1 MRKPII
7 AGNWKMYKTPTESI
21 AFLDAFLPLVAN
33 HTRDEI
39 RLFPSITSLPT
50 VLDSIAGT
58 TVHAGAQTMHWLNEG
73 PYTGETSPTMLLA
86 IGCKH
91 VLLGHS
97 EQRLYFGET
106 SERVNLKLKAAI
118 SHGIAP
124 IVCVGEHLSER
135 EENRTE
141 EVLRNQLRTAL
152 LNVSAAEAQHVVIA
166 YEPVWAI
173 GTGKTATPEIAA
185 EAHAILRHELALCCG
200 KPLAETTRILYGG
213 SVKPDNISELMAQH
227 DIDGALVGGASLV
240 PASFAA
246 IVKYS

>member
-39 RLFPSITSLPT
+39 ILFPSITSLPA
-50 VLDSIAGT
+50 VLDAKVGT
-58 TVHAGAQTMHWLNEG
+58 PVQAGAQTMHWLNEG

-86 IGCKH
+86 LGCKH

-152 LNVSAAEAQHVVIA
+152 DNVSAAEARHLVIA

-173 GTGKTATPEIAA
+173 GTGKTATPDIAA
-185 EAHAILRHELALCCG
+185 EAHAILRHELSLCCSQ
-200 KPLAETTRILYGG
+200 PLAETTRILYGG
-213 SVKPDNISELMAQH
+213 SVKPDNISELMAH
-227 DIDGALVGGASLV
+227 PDIDGALVGGASLV

-246 IVKYS
+246 IVNY